1 MRRRKDETR
10 NRILDAAENL
20 FAAKGFDATTVQEI
34 SDAARINKAMIYYYF
49 KDKQDLLYIVVER
62 TINEITQAVS
72 TYLDEADIEAEDMEA
87 FLDFY
92 IDFLAQHTNFVRL
105 MTWEMLSGKHLE
117 MIAQKFIQ
125 PMFGRT
131 IERLHRWADLGL
143 IRPLSPEHTLLSIV
157 GMNVFYV
164 FASPLF
170 REILNDDPLSADNLA
185 RRRQEVKELLTQGLF
200 PKKDYKERHAE
211 NELV

>member
-1 MRRRKDETR
+1 VRRRKDETR